1 MVIRSHEDGSI
12 NIPDSFMTN
21 EEVETFR
28 KLHYK
33 AFRKADWESVVQFEL
48 IANGQFDQNQID
60 VKNRWP
66 EPQDNSK

>member
-1 MVIRSHEDGSI
+1 
-12 NIPDSFMTN
+12 MTN